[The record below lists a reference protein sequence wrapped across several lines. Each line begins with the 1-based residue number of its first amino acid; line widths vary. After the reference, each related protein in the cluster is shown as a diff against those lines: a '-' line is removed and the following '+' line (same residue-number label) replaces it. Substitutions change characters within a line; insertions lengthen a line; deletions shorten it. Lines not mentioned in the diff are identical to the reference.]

1 MKRARALELVA
12 LGAVWDSGGRRVA
25 VPGAPESPRRGDPG
39 EGGAGLTGG
48 LVYAY
53 VAPRRFPRAA
63 ETAWAERIVA
73 LTEHYCVVSAR
84 PARGGARR
92 HAARAQS
99 PRCPGRSFFG
109 RSPRG
114 AERAAERTGE
124 QAGRRPFDPAR
135 GQPPGERP
143 GVRRRL
149 RARWRWRPQGASCAR
164 CAQHGGQRVAQAR
177 SADARLDGDGA
188 DACVPAALLGAD
200 AVSSLTRLAWHTTR
214 M

>member
-1 MKRARALELVA
+1 MAQRGGGMKRARARELVA

-25 VPGAPESPRRGDPG
+25 APGAPETPGRGEPSEMAPR

-48 LVYAY
+48 FVYAY

-92 HAARAQS
+92 LAARAQS

-114 AERAAERTGE
+114 AERAAGRAGE
-124 QAGRRPFDPAR
+124 QAGRRPVDPAR

-149 RARWRWRPQGASCAR
+149 RARRRWRPPGAGGAR
-164 CAQHGGQRVAQAR
+164 CA
-177 SADARLDGDGA
+177 
-188 DACVPAALLGAD
+188 PPP
-200 AVSSLTRLAWHTTR
+200 SLSY
-214 M
+214 